1 MSQQI
6 NLFNPV
12 FQKQKK
18 YFSAL
23 AMVQALGMIVA
34 GTIAL
39 AAYSRFQLSHL
50 DQRVAAS
57 NTQLAALQKQLDVFK
72 AQAGA
77 RQKSKALEDEV
88 RKREAEVKSLQLVF
102 DILQKG
108 EFGDTKG
115 YSEYMRAFARQ
126 IVGGIWLTG
135 FNISGAGAEI
145 GLQGRALQPELVPV
159 YIGRLKNESVM
170 RGKSFAALEMQVPQ
184 VEQTEQAGKD
194 GAAAVKRMPAKYI
207 EFNLQSSIKPSE
219 QAGLPGMKSK

>member
-23 AMVQALGMIVA
+23 AMAQTLGVIVA
-34 GTIAL
+34 GAVAL
-39 AAYSRFQLSHL
+39 AAYGRFQLSRL
-50 DQRVAAS
+50 DQQVATG
-57 NTQLAALQKQLDVFK
+57 NTQLASLQKQLEVFK

-115 YSEYMRAFARQ
+115 YSEYLRAFARQ
-126 IVGGIWLTG
+126 IVSGVWLTG

-145 GLQGRALQPELVPV
+145 GLQGRSLQPDLVPI
-159 YIGRLKNESVM
+159 YIGRLKNEPVM
-170 RGKSFAALEMQVPQ
+170 QGKSFAALEMQVPQ
-184 VEQTEQAGKD
+184 VEQAEQAGKD
-194 GAAAVKRMPAKYI
+194 SVAAVKRVPAKYI
-207 EFNLQSSIKPSE
+207 EFNLQSSVKPSE
-219 QAGLPGMKSK
+219 QAGSPRMKNK